1 VLADHVAMWCVPTL
15 QELRC
20 LLAFIVLTA
29 VSFLV
34 GYTLIME
41 RGPDHK
47 AERMQSSILLYGS
60 AQSLIGFLG
69 GFYLSKLVHT
79 LPPTN
84 PFMTGG
90 YGHVK
95 SEDEFAEV

>member
-1 VLADHVAMWCVPTL
+1 MWCVPTL

-20 LLAFIVLTA
+20 LFAFIVLTA

-34 GYTLIME
+34 GYFLIME
-41 RGPDHK
+41 RGTNAK

-60 AQSLIGFLG
+60 AQSLIGFVG

-79 LPPTN
+79 LPPAN
-84 PFMTGG
+84 PYMTGG
-90 YGHVK
+90 YGYVK
-95 SEDEFAEV
+95 SDDDVAEV

>member
-1 VLADHVAMWCVPTL
+1 MWCVPTL

-34 GYTLIME
+34 GYFLIMK
-41 RGPDHK
+41 RGANAK
-47 AERMQSSILLYGS
+47 AERMRSSILLYCS

-69 GFYLSKLVHT
+69 GFYLSKLVHNA
-79 LPPTN
+79 PAN
-84 PFMTGG
+84 PYLTGG

-95 SEDEFAEV
+95 SEEDEFAEV

>member
-1 VLADHVAMWCVPTL
+1 MWCVPTL

-34 GYTLIME
+34 GYFLIME
-41 RGPDHK
+41 RGANAK

-60 AQSLIGFLG
+60 AQSLIGFVG
-69 GFYLSKLVHT
+69 GFYLSKMVHT

-84 PFMTGG
+84 PYMTGG
-90 YGHVK
+90 YGYVK
-95 SEDEFAEV
+95 SDDDIAEV

>member
-1 VLADHVAMWCVPTL
+1 MWCVPTL

-34 GYTLIME
+34 GYFLIME
-41 RGPDHK
+41 RGANAK

-60 AQSLIGFLG
+60 AQSLIGFVG
-69 GFYLSKLVHT
+69 GFYLSKMVHA

-84 PFMTGG
+84 PYMTGG
-90 YGHVK
+90 YGYVK
-95 SEDEFAEV
+95 SDDDIAEV

>member
-1 VLADHVAMWCVPTL
+1 MWCVPTL

-34 GYTLIME
+34 GYFLIME
-41 RGPDHK
+41 RGANAK

-60 AQSLIGFLG
+60 AQSLIGFVG
-69 GFYLSKLVHT
+69 GFYLSKMVHT
-79 LPPTN
+79 LHSPTN
-84 PFMTGG
+84 PYMTGG
-90 YGHVK
+90 YGYVK
-95 SEDEFAEV
+95 SDDDIAEV